1 MASLR
6 WPSLTNRRTA
16 ANGDG
21 IIDKRDAVFSRL
33 LLWVDVNHDG
43 VSQPNELHT
52 LPDLGVYSISLR
64 YRDDKHFFDQYGNW
78 FHYDAA
84 LNLDSQDGDSK
95 DGRLTYDVFFRIA
108 TPRTNATYQH

>member
-1 MASLR
+1 M
-6 WPSLTNRRTA
+6 
-16 ANGDG
+16 
-21 IIDKRDAVFSRL
+21 FSRL